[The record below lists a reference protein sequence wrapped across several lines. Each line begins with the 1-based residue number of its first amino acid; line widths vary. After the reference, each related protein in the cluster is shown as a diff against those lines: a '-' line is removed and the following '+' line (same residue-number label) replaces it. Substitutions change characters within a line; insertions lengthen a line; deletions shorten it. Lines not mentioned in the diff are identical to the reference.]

1 MTTGTETI
9 DIYTDGACSGNPGPG
24 GWGVLILRGADSHE
38 MCGGEAQTTNN
49 RMELTAAI
57 EALEGLA
64 GPSRIRLHTDSTYV
78 RDGITK
84 WIRRWK
90 ANGWKTAARKPVK
103 NVDLWRHLDKA
114 LGRHEIEWLWVRGH
128 TGNPGNERADAL
140 ARRGIPCAPNAT
152 GDGDRSPHHRRKLLR
167 RASRADRGSLPLSKP
182 RRRPPP
188 QC

>member
-78 RDGITK
+78 QKGITE
-84 WIRRWK
+84 WIH
-90 ANGWKTAARKPVK
+90 GWKKKGWRTAARKPVK
-103 NVDLWRHLDKA
+103 NKDLWQRLDKA
-114 LGRHEIEWLWVRGH
+114 VQGHDVEWHWVKGH
-128 TGNPGNERADAL
+128 AGNIGNERCDAL
-140 ARRGIPCAPNAT
+140 AVAAANRPN
-152 GDGDRSPHHRRKLLR
+152 
-167 RASRADRGSLPLSKP
+167 LPRDEP
-182 RRRPPP
+182 YEAR
-188 QC
+188 